1 MSDEEI
7 KELFDKVCKEK
18 ADEPKDKPKN
28 DMWVPLFLSMLAF
41 SSGGQQPN
49 IALEKEVS
57 YLHGK
62 VDALENIMADK
73 K

>member
-1 MSDEEI
+1 MSNEEI
-7 KELFDKVCKEK
+7 FNKIFGEK
-18 ADEPKDKPKN
+18 KDEPNDKPKS
-28 DMWVPLFLSMLAF
+28 DMWVPLFLSLLAF